1 MILADGEVV
10 VQQDDRK
17 ERLLKSTDKK
27 EIEEII
33 NLFNMDIVKKNAIR
47 TSVYSDMIDRIIDEM
62 GARIEKYPG
71 QFSNKD
77 LLDYLTAM
85 QNSLTKT
92 QVDSSSVPLIA
103 VQNNNIINFNPLSGF
118 DRESKDRMR
127 DVLKSILDDD
137 FVIKTDEIEEV
148 SEVVDTNGIGEEN

>member
-1 MILADGEVV
+1 MADGEVV

-71 QFSNKD
+71 QFS
-77 LLDYLTAM
+77 LTAM

>member
-1 MILADGEVV
+1 MTDNELA
-10 VQQDDRK
+10 VQTDDRK

-27 EIEEII
+27 EIEDII
-33 NLFNMDIVKKNAIR
+33 NLFNMDIIKKNAIR

-137 FVIKTDEIEEV
+137 FMIKNEEIDIAGEVI
-148 SEVVDTNGIGEEN
+148 DTNDIAEEN

>member
-1 MILADGEVV
+1 MADDEVV

>member
-1 MILADGEVV
+1 
-10 VQQDDRK
+10 
-17 ERLLKSTDKK
+17 
-27 EIEEII
+27 
-33 NLFNMDIVKKNAIR
+33 
-47 TSVYSDMIDRIIDEM
+47 
-62 GARIEKYPG
+62 
-71 QFSNKD
+71 
-77 LLDYLTAM
+77 M